1 MRIFKRALAGLM
13 AASLCL
19 ISLPQMC
26 FADDAED
33 TKVYDA
39 EINVTKVSSL
49 TEDFMMGM
57 DISSIMSEFASG
69 VTYQDFDGN
78 EIDNITDFCAFLAE
92 DVGITH
98 IRIRIWNDPYD
109 EDGNGYGGGN
119 CDVDMAV
126 TVAEAC
132 AAAGLGMMLDFH
144 YSDFWADPSKQY
156 APKAWA
162 DMTLDEKAVAM
173 QEFTTDAL
181 TKVAATGVEISL
193 VQVGNETTAG
203 IAGETGDENMCT
215 LFNAASAAIR
225 AFDES
230 IKVVIH
236 ITNPEA
242 GNLTEWAEILDTYSV
257 DYDVLA
263 TSYYPYWHGT
273 LQNLSNEMK
282 TVIETYGKDVMVA
295 ETSFAYTLN
304 DTDGSD
310 NTVHEGYNDTGV
322 NYTFNAQGQANSIRD
337 IIATVSIA
345 GGLGVFYW
353 EPAWITVGDTT
364 GLEGT
369 EYDEQV
375 AANQELWEAY
385 GSGWA
390 SSYAA
395 DYDPDDA
402 GLYYGGTAV
411 DNEAMFYPDGSPV
424 ESLHVWKYVWTG
436 AVSNAVSVDD
446 IAECEETINLGS
458 DYTLPT
464 TVEVTY
470 NSGTKY
476 DSVVWDADDIAAIDV
491 NTPGTYTVN
500 GVITLSQEVTTGD
513 YRNLTTA
520 ETTYT
525 LTVKIA
531 NLIDER
537 DAGFETGDNF
547 TTSGSCIKDIPS
559 SEDVLYGEGTL
570 HWYSAT
576 AETGVVTYNIPLT
589 LPACS
594 YTFQATTMG
603 YAGDTVT
610 LQILDEDG
618 NVLYESDTVTLT
630 GWTSNESEWLT
641 PSVEFELTEETTV
654 YVQISIG
661 ISTGGWGSAD
671 ALYLYSN
678 DGSVTEVSTGEAVS
692 TGDEAEVDDDADTE
706 DGKDTDEDADENAD
720 DGVTEGEDADA
731 ESEAD
736 TTEDESAQKFTE
748 GSFSIAAIAIIV
760 VVVLIVVIIVFAS
773 KRSSSRGE
781 E

>member
-1 MRIFKRALAGLM
+1 MTYFKRALAGLM
-13 AASLCL
+13 ALA
-19 ISLPQMC
+19 ISAMPMAGYTY
-26 FADDAED
+26 ADETED

-78 EIDNITDFCAFLAE
+78 VLDNITDFCAFLAE

-109 EDGNGYGGGN
+109 EEGNGYGGGN

-126 TVAEAC
+126 TGAEAC

-162 DMTLDEKAVAM
+162 DMSLDEKAVAM
-173 QEFTTDAL
+173 QEFTTDSL
-181 TKVAATGVEISL
+181 TKIAATGAEISL

-225 AFDES
+225 AFDEN

-242 GNLTEWAEILDTYSV
+242 GNMTEWAEILDNYSV

-282 TVIETYGKDVMVA
+282 AVKETYGKDVMVA

-364 GLEGT
+364 GLEGS
-369 EYDEQV
+369 EYDARV
-375 AANQELWEAY
+375 AANQELWESY

-446 IAECEETINLGS
+446 IAEAEDTINLGS
-458 DYTLPT
+458 DYTLPS

-470 NSGTKY
+470 NNGTKY
-476 DSVVWDADDIAAIDV
+476 DPVEWDADDVAAIDV
-491 NTPGTYTVN
+491 NTAGTYTVK
-500 GVITLSQEVTTGD
+500 GTITLSQEVTTGD
-513 YRNLTTA
+513 YKDLTTA

-531 NLIDER
+531 NLIDET
-537 DAGFETGDNF
+537 DAGFESGDNF
-547 TTSGSCIKDIPS
+547 TLSGSCIKDIPS
-559 SEDVLYGEGTL
+559 TEDVLYGEGTL
-570 HWYSAT
+570 HWYSVT
-576 AETGVVTYNIPLT
+576 AETGIVSYNIPLT
-589 LPACS
+589 LPS
-594 YTFQATTMG
+594 GGYTFTATAMG

-610 LQILDEDG
+610 LQVLDADG
-618 NVLYESDTVTLT
+618 NVLFESDAVTLT
-630 GWTSNESEWLT
+630 GWTSNESEWFT
-641 PSVEFELTEETTV
+641 PSVEFDLTEETTI
-654 YVQISIG
+654 YLQLSIG
-661 ISTGGWGSAD
+661 ISAGGWGSAD

-678 DGSVTEVSTGEAVS
+678 DGSVTEVGVGDATVS
-692 TGDEAEVDDDADTE
+692 EDA
-706 DGKDTDEDADENAD
+706 DTDEDTDS
-720 DGVTEGEDADA
+720 DADVEEDEIS
-731 ESEAD
+731 ESETEAD
-736 TTEDESAQKFTE
+736 TTAEENVTDLEEEPQVQNDGINGLTVAL
-748 GSFSIAAIAIIV
+748 IVIV
-760 VVVLIVVIIVFAS
+760 VVIIILLVVIVS
-773 KRSSSRGE
+773 KRHSSEG
-781 E
+781 

>member
-1 MRIFKRALAGLM
+1 MTYFKRALAGLM
-13 AASLCL
+13 ALA
-19 ISLPQMC
+19 ISAMPMAY
-26 FADDAED
+26 ADETED

-78 EIDNITDFCAFLAE
+78 VLDNITDFCAFLAE

-181 TKVAATGVEISL
+181 TKIAATGAEISL

-225 AFDES
+225 AFDEN

-242 GNLTEWAEILDTYSV
+242 GNMTEWAEILDTYSV

-282 TVIETYGKDVMVA
+282 AVKETYGKDVMVA

-345 GGLGVFYW
+345 GGIGVFYW

-364 GLEGT
+364 GLEGS
-369 EYDEQV
+369 EYDAQV
-375 AANQELWEAY
+375 AANQEMWETY

-436 AVSNAVSVDD
+436 AESNAVSVDE
-446 IAECEETINLGS
+446 IAACEETINLGS
-458 DYTLPT
+458 DYSLPS
-464 TVEVTY
+464 TVEITY

-476 DSVVWDADDIAAIDV
+476 DSVEWDEDDITAIDV
-491 NTPGTYTVN
+491 NTAGTYTVN
-500 GVITLSQEVTTGD
+500 GTITLSEEVTTGD
-513 YRNLTTA
+513 YKGLTTA

-531 NLIDER
+531 NLIDET
-537 DAGFETGDNF
+537 DAGFESGDNF

-559 SEDVLYGEGTL
+559 TEDVLYGEGTL
-570 HWYSAT
+570 HWYSVT
-576 AETGVVTYNIPLT
+576 AETGIVSYNIPLT
-589 LPACS
+589 LPS
-594 YTFQATTMG
+594 GGYTFMATAMG

-610 LQILDEDG
+610 LQVFDEDG
-618 NVLYESDTVTLT
+618 NVLFESDAVTLT
-630 GWTSNESEWLT
+630 GWTSNESEWFT
-641 PSVEFELTEETTV
+641 PSVEFDLEEETTI
-654 YVQISIG
+654 YLQLSIG
-661 ISTGGWGSAD
+661 ISAGGWGSAD

-678 DGSVTEVSTGEAVS
+678 DGSVTEVSTGDATVS
-692 TGDEAEVDDDADTE
+692 ADADVDGDVDGDTDAEAE
-706 DGKDTDEDADENAD
+706 EDANS
-720 DGVTEGEDADA
+720 
-731 ESEAD
+731 ESETEAD
-736 TTEDESAQKFTE
+736 TTAEENETNLEEEPQVQNE
-748 GSFSIAAIAIIV
+748 GLNGLTVALIV
-760 VVVLIVVIIVFAS
+760 IVVVIIVLIVIIAS
-773 KRSSSRGE
+773 KKK
-781 E
+781 